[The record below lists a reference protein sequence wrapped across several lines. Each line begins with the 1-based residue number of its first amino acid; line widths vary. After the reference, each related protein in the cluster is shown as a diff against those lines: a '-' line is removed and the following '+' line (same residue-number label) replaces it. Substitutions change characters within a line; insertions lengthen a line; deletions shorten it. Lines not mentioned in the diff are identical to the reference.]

1 MKTCPGQLVVH
12 GDGTVAYCT
21 EETAGRRCR
30 GEDHPHRGGFFAC
43 RVVDGDNCSY
53 CAAAAVVDPG
63 SLTTDA
69 TSVVPSALAPVTT
82 APR

>member
-1 MKTCPGQLVVH
+1 MRSCPGQLVVH
-12 GDGTVAYCT
+12 RDGTVAYCT
-21 EETAGRRCR
+21 EETAGRRCT

-53 CAAAAVVDPG
+53 CAAAPLD
-63 SLTTDA
+63 LDTFTTDA
-69 TSVVPSALAPVTT
+69 VTVAPGALAPVTA